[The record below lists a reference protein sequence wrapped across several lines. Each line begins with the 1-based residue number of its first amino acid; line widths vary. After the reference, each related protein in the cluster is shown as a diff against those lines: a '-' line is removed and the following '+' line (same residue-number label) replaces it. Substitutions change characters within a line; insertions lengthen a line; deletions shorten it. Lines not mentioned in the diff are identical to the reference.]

1 MHSNTTSRENTKAA
15 ERASEAGSEAESA
28 AGVLHSS
35 DNIVA
40 VATPAGKGGISI
52 VRLSG
57 VAVPAMAMQLL
68 GQCPKP
74 RVATYA
80 DFLNSDDSAIDSGI
94 ALFFAAPNSYTG
106 ENVLELQGHGS
117 PIVMQ
122 MLLRRCLQLGARL
135 ARPGEFS
142 ERAFLNGRLDLT
154 QAEAIADLIESST
167 ESAARSALK
176 SLQGGFSEKINELV
190 AAVTR
195 LRIFVE
201 AALDF
206 PDEEIDFLADR
217 KVIQQLENLRSQFDS
232 LRALVKQGRLLRD
245 GLKVVL
251 TGLPN
256 AGKSSLLNALSNQE
270 RAIVSTIPGT
280 TRDVLDQTIEIDG
293 LPIAIIDTAGIRK
306 TTNEIEAEGVRRALQ
321 AQQQAD
327 LIILVVDDSHTD
339 DVQATLLL
347 ENLLA
352 GTPPSAPVLLVR
364 NKIDLTG
371 RTPQPLKNSSSKNT
385 SSENEVCISA
395 LTGEGLSV
403 LKEKIKLIAG
413 FRHTDDSQF
422 LARER
427 HVDALRRAENYLHSG
442 LEQHANYHAAE
453 LLADDLSACQKA
465 LGEITGQV
473 TSDDLLGMIF
483 SSFCIGK

>member
-1 MHSNTTSRENTKAA
+1 
-15 ERASEAGSEAESA
+15 
-28 AGVLHSS
+28 
-35 DNIVA
+35 
-40 VATPAGKGGISI
+40 
-52 VRLSG
+52 
-57 VAVPAMAMQLL
+57 MARNLV

-74 RVATYA
+74 RFAAYA
-80 DFLNSDDSAIDSGI
+80 DFRDSDNSAIDSGI

-117 PIVMQ
+117 PVVMQ
-122 MLLRRCLQLGARL
+122 MLVRRCLQLGARL

-176 SLQGGFSEKINELV
+176 SLQGGFSEKVNEL
-190 AAVTR
+190 ADAVTQ

-206 PDEEIDFLADR
+206 PDEEIDFLADG
-217 KVIQQLENLRSQFDS
+217 KIVEQLENLSLLFKS
-232 LRALVKQGRLLRD
+232 LRELVKQGRLLRD

-256 AGKSSLLNALSNQE
+256 AGKSSLLNALSNQD

-280 TRDVLDQTIEIDG
+280 TRDVLDQIIEIDG
-293 LPIAIIDTAGIRK
+293 LPIAVIDTAGIRE
-306 TTNEIEAEGVRRALQ
+306 TTNEIEAEGVRRALH

-327 LIILVVDDSHTD
+327 LIILVVDDTNTD
-339 DVQATLLL
+339 DVQAALLL
-347 ENLLA
+347 ETLL
-352 GTPPSAPVLLVR
+352 GGQRQSVPVLLVR
-364 NKIDLTG
+364 NKIDLTQ
-371 RTPQPLKNSSSKNT
+371 RMVQ
-385 SSENEVCISA
+385 SSENAASENETQENETQENEIYISA
-395 LTGEGLSV
+395 LTGEGLWA
-403 LKEKIKLIAG
+403 LKEKIKRIAG
-413 FRHTDDSQF
+413 FRQTDDSQF
-422 LARER
+422 LARQR
-427 HVDALRRAENYLHSG
+427 HVDALRRAEGYLHSG
-442 LEQHANYHAAE
+442 LEQQSNFRAGE

-465 LGEITGQV
+465 LGEITGEV

-483 SSFCIGK
+483 NSFCIGK

>member
-1 MHSNTTSRENTKAA
+1 MHSNTTSPKNTRATDRE
-15 ERASEAGSEAESA
+15 SESE
-28 AGVLHSS
+28 VLHSS

-40 VATPAGKGGISI
+40 VATPPGKGGISI

-57 VAVPAMAMQLL
+57 SGVPAMARNLV

-74 RVATYA
+74 RFATYA
-80 DFLNSDDSAIDSGI
+80 DFMDSDNSAIDSGI

-117 PIVMQ
+117 PVVMQ
-122 MLLRRCLQLGARL
+122 MLVRRCLQLGARL

-154 QAEAIADLIESST
+154 QAEAVADLIESST

-176 SLQGGFSEKINELV
+176 SLQGGFSEKVNEL
-190 AAVTR
+190 AAAITQ

-206 PDEEIDFLADR
+206 PDEEIDFLADG
-217 KVIQQLENLRSQFDS
+217 KVVEQLENLSLLFKS
-232 LRALVKQGRLLRD
+232 LRGLVKQGRLLRD

-256 AGKSSLLNALSNQE
+256 AGKSSLLNALSNQD

-280 TRDVLDQTIEIDG
+280 TRDVLDQIIEIDG
-293 LPIAIIDTAGIRK
+293 LPIAVIDTAGIRE

-327 LIILVVDDSHTD
+327 LIILVVDDTNTD
-339 DVQATLLL
+339 DVQAASLLETLL
-347 ENLLA
+347 
-352 GTPPSAPVLLVR
+352 GGQHQSVPVLLVR
-364 NKIDLTG
+364 NKIDLTQ
-371 RTPQPLKNSSSKNT
+371 RMAQ
-385 SSENEVCISA
+385 SSENVALENEIYISA
-395 LTGEGLSV
+395 LTGEGLLV

-413 FRHTDDSQF
+413 FRQTDDSQF
-422 LARER
+422 LARAR
-427 HVDALRRAENYLHSG
+427 HVDALQRAEDYLHNG
-442 LEQHANYHAAE
+442 LVQQSNYRAGE

-465 LGEITGQV
+465 LGEITGEV

>member
-1 MHSNTTSRENTKAA
+1 ME
-15 ERASEAGSEAESA
+15 SESE
-28 AGVLHSS
+28 VLHSS

-40 VATPAGKGGISI
+40 VTTPPGKGGISI

-57 VAVPAMAMQLL
+57 RGVPAIARNLV

-74 RVATYA
+74 RFAAYA
-80 DFLNSDDSAIDSGI
+80 DFRDSDNSAIDRGI

-122 MLLRRCLQLGARL
+122 MLVRRCLQLGARL

-176 SLQGGFSEKINELV
+176 SLQGGFSEKVNEL
-190 AAVTR
+190 ADAVTQ

-206 PDEEIDFLADR
+206 PDEEIDFLADG
-217 KVIQQLENLRSQFDS
+217 KVVEQLENLSLLFKS
-232 LRALVKQGRLLRD
+232 LRELVKQGRLLRD

-256 AGKSSLLNALSNQE
+256 AGKSSLLNALSNQD
-270 RAIVSTIPGT
+270 RAIVSAIPGT
-280 TRDVLDQTIEIDG
+280 TRDVLDQIIEIDG
-293 LPIAIIDTAGIRK
+293 LPIAVIDTAGIRE

-327 LIILVVDDSHTD
+327 LIILVVDDTNTD
-339 DVQATLLL
+339 DVQAALLL
-347 ENLLA
+347 ETLL
-352 GTPPSAPVLLVR
+352 GGQHQSVPVLLVR
-364 NKIDLTG
+364 NKIDLTQ
-371 RTPQPLKNSSSKNT
+371 RMVQ
-385 SSENEVCISA
+385 SSENAASENETQENEIYISA
-395 LTGEGLSV
+395 LTGEGLWA
-403 LKEKIKLIAG
+403 LKEKIKRIAG
-413 FRHTDDSQF
+413 FRQTDDSQF
-422 LARER
+422 LARQR
-427 HVDALRRAENYLHSG
+427 HVDALRRAEGYLHSG
-442 LEQHANYHAAE
+442 LEQQSNFRAGE

-465 LGEITGQV
+465 LGEITGEV

-483 SSFCIGK
+483 NSFCIGK